1 MDENQVADILNK
13 IDETDPNLIPQ
24 ELLHDW
30 DNMRVNEAGDAFLQS
45 DWDAF
50 IKKHGNTLRHL
61 STDYVAEEKPMQP
74 VAKQIRDYADNID
87 FLDQN
92 PTYKAGL
99 AKRFGIS
106 VEELDKELN
115 SIIKAK
121 EYQAGRKRRAEEIKE
136 AGFFSPWTLASE
148 YSKQRY
154 IDNPDASIFGK
165 EGNFNPLSSEGQ
177 NELRD
182 VILGGAGAV
191 GDLLPGLGGVLVGP
205 AIRSA
210 RDIEHKVN
218 DSPYQKEWGDIGTD
232 AMSDVGINA
241 GVEYLPTAILN
252 RGAKMFKNAKGSLG
266 KGMAQAMTDAGKYN
280 EALSNR
286 KAIEDAYEFF
296 TKSSNVSDKEA
307 ARTINALPEGPF
319 KQELQTAYDELGSAG
334 VRNVLMRYEDK
345 IIGRPFAPNTLFDES
360 GNLKTDYLRN
370 IRQGSTP
377 EIGKQLY
384 QEALYKDL
392 GKGTKALAGTA
403 RFAKTAGGPLVKE
416 SSTLGGA
423 RDGKPKESENKKH
436 ERWQKGFATWDELK
450 TDEYQTWLDANL
462 KGLAK

>member
-1 MDENQVADILNK
+1 MDENKFIEILNNMQ
-13 IDETDPNLIPQ
+13 DEALAEQLYKEFKALPRTKDGN
-24 ELLHDW
+24 
-30 DNMRVNEAGDAFLQS
+30 VDADAWQ
-45 DWDAF
+45 AF
-50 IKKHGNTLRHL
+50 IKAKTNILRNTHEDFAV
-61 STDYVAEEKPMQP
+61 TEKSMEP
-74 VAKQIRDYADNID
+74 VAKQIRNYAENID
-87 FLDQN
+87 FLNQN
-92 PTYKAGL
+92 PIYKAGL

-106 VEELDKELN
+106 IEELDKELN

-121 EYQAGRKRRAEEIKE
+121 EYQAGRKRRAKEIKD

-182 VILGGAGAV
+182 VMLGGAGAV

-205 AIRSA
+205 AIRTA

-218 DSPYQKEWGDIGTD
+218 DSPYQKEWGDIGSNVL
-232 AMSDVGINA
+232 SDLGMNA
-241 GVEYLPTAILN
+241 GVEYLPTAVLN
-252 RGAKMFKNAKGSLG
+252 RSAKMFKNAKGSFG
-266 KGMAQAMTDAGKYN
+266 KEMAQAMTDAGKYN

-296 TKSSNVSDKEA
+296 TKGSNVSDKEA

-319 KQELQTAYDELGSAG
+319 KQELQAAYDELGSAG

-345 IIGRPFAPNTLFDES
+345 IIGRPFAPNTLFDEYD
-360 GNLKTDYLRN
+360 NLKTDYLRN

-392 GKGTKALAGTA
+392 GKGTKALAGA
-403 RFAKTAGGPLVKE
+403 EQLFKSAGGPLVKE
-416 SSTLGGA
+416 SFTVGGA
-423 RDGKPKESENKKH
+423 RDGKPKEPEHKKH